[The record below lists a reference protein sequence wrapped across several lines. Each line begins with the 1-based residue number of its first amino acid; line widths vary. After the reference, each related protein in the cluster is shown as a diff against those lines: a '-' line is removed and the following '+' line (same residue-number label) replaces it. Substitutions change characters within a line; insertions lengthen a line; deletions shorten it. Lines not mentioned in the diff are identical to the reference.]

1 MGLPKECK
9 TELKHKYEKGERN
22 LITDVPGVKVG
33 HVTIEDDARDIH
45 TGVTAVF
52 PHAGNLF
59 REKVP
64 AAVSVINGFGKS
76 TGLIQIEEL
85 GNIET
90 PVLMTNTFGVGTALM
105 RCVVPFILPDVVK
118 ILLAMRIAA
127 VIHKMKLL
135 SR

>member
-9 TELKHKYEKGERN
+9 TELKHKYEKGERD

-59 REKVP
+59 RERVP
-64 AAVSVINGFGKS
+64 AAPLSS
-76 TGLIQIEEL
+76 L
-85 GNIET
+85 GENEN
-90 PVLMTNTFGVGTALM
+90 V
-105 RCVVPFILPDVVK
+105 
-118 ILLAMRIAA
+118 
-127 VIHKMKLL
+127 
-135 SR
+135 